1 LSERFLVTGVLGC
14 LGAWV
19 ARAALE
25 DGAEVVGYD
34 LGDDRS
40 RLELVLGEDSDR
52 VALVRG
58 DITDLGLLERT
69 LDERRIT
76 RVVHLAALQVPFVRE
91 NPPLGM
97 RVNVAGTVNVFEA
110 VARRLD
116 RIPGVAYA
124 SSAAVYSRSDPSP
137 APEAGGASPAT
148 LYGVS
153 KLADEGMA
161 RIYAADNGLPS
172 IGMRPYVVYGPGRD
186 QGMTAGPTE
195 AMRAAARGE
204 PYAIAFTG
212 GAQYDYA
219 PDVGRAF
226 VTAAEAARD
235 GAAVYNVPGV
245 PATVA
250 DVIAAIRA
258 VVPDAA
264 ITSSGSALPFPE
276 ELEAVAFDRDVGR
289 FPRTPLDVGVAATI
303 AHFRAAA

>member
-1 LSERFLVTGVLGC
+1 
-14 LGAWV
+14 
-19 ARAALE
+19 
-25 DGAEVVGYD
+25 
-34 LGDDRS
+34 
-40 RLELVLGEDSDR
+40 
-52 VALVRG
+52 
-58 DITDLGLLERT
+58 
-69 LDERRIT
+69 
-76 RVVHLAALQVPFVRE
+76 
-91 NPPLGM
+91 
-97 RVNVAGTVNVFEA
+97 
-110 VARRLD
+110 
-116 RIPGVAYA
+116 
-124 SSAAVYSRSDPSP
+124 
-137 APEAGGASPAT
+137 